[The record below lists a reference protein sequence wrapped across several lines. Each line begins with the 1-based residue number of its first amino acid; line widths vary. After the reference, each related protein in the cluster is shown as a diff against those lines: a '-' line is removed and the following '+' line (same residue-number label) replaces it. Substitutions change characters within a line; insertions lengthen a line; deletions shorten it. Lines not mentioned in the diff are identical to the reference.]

1 MRTTQIPT
9 DPAKKPLCKRASLQV
24 NLNPSM
30 LAGLAAAGAVVVLL
44 PLAFCCI
51 LTRCSFQMQIPNVAV
66 IKIAILTV
74 LIRIRIVLIRRIIVR
89 IVIVVMQARS

>member
-1 MRTTQIPT
+1 
-9 DPAKKPLCKRASLQV
+9 
-24 NLNPSM
+24 M

-51 LTRCSFQMQIPNVAV
+51 LTQCSFQMQIPNVAV

-74 LIRIRIVLIRRIIVR
+74 LIIRIRIVLIRR